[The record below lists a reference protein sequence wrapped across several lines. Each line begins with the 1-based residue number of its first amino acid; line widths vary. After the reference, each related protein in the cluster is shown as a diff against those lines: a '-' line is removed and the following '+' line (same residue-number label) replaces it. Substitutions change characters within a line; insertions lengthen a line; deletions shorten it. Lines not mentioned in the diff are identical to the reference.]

1 MKTPHPIH
9 SKNPDEGCRFLCLS
23 AGQRTKR
30 DNEAIADALE
40 ALPFQGKPLAPPPA
54 LPLRLI
60 K

>member
-1 MKTPHPIH
+1 MITPHPIH
-9 SKNPDEGCRFLCLS
+9 SKDPDECCRFLCLS
-23 AGQRTKR
+23 AGNRTKR

-40 ALPFQGKPLAPPPA
+40 ALPFRGKSLATPPA